1 MGGEYDVGLTPGGRL
16 DRRAVY
22 FAYSGT
28 VALLLM
34 AAIPAALGL
43 LQQDVFDTS
52 TRAAAVG
59 GQNAAATARALGNQ
73 PAEWTLADGVNAMPA
88 TRGDV
93 LALCSGTSG
102 AGSGA
107 RLKCTA
113 LASTIQR

>member
-1 MGGEYDVGLTPGGRL
+1 MRGEYDVGLAPGGRL
-16 DRRAVY
+16 DRGAVP
-22 FAYSGT
+22 FAHSGT
-28 VALLLM
+28 IILVLM

-43 LQQDVFDTS
+43 LQQEVFDASIRPVTF
-52 TRAAAVG
+52 G
-59 GQNAAATARALGNQ
+59 GQNAAITARTLGNQ
-73 PAEWTLADGVNAMPA
+73 PPERALADGVNAMPA
-88 TRGDV
+88 TQGGV

>member
-1 MGGEYDVGLTPGGRL
+1 MSGEYGVGLTSGGRL
-16 DRRAVY
+16 DRRAVH
-22 FAYSGT
+22 FACSGT
-28 VALLLM
+28 VALVLM

-43 LQQDVFDTS
+43 LQQEIFDTS
-52 TRAAAVG
+52 TRAAAVVR
-59 GQNAAATARALGNQ
+59 QNAAATARTLGNQ
-73 PAEWTLADGVNAMPA
+73 PAERTLVDSVNAMPA
-88 TRGDV
+88 TQGGV